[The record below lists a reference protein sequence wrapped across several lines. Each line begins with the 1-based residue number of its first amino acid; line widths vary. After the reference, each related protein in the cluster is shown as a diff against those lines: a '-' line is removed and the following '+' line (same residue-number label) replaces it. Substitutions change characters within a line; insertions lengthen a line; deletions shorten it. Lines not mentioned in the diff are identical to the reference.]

1 VQQVPITPGDL
12 VVTTV
17 PAQHSSPLPA
27 SPDLA
32 AIKTRQQATWASG
45 DYSIIGTT
53 LTIVGESLCEA
64 VDLRAGQSVLDVA
77 CGNGAATLAAA
88 RRFCTVTGLDYVPS
102 LLARAEER
110 ARAERL
116 DVALVEG
123 DAEAMPFIDRQFD
136 AAISTFG
143 VMFTPDHA
151 RAARELVRVVR
162 PGGKIGVASW
172 TPDGFI
178 GQLFALVGR
187 TVPPPAGLKSP
198 PLWGSVPYCEQLFE
212 GAASIRTMHREFT
225 FRYRSPAHFIE
236 VFRSFYGPTHKLY
249 ASLPEDRAQAF
260 TAALMDLI
268 AQHNRADDGTLVVP
282 SKYLELVVTRR

>member
-1 VQQVPITPGDL
+1 
-12 VVTTV
+12 VTTV
-17 PAQHSSPLPA
+17 PVSRSPLPSSS

-45 DYSIIGTT
+45 DYAVIGTT
-53 LTIVGESLCEA
+53 LTIVGETLCEA
-64 VDLRAGQSVLDVA
+64 LDLRAGQNVLDVA

-88 RRFCTVTGLDYVPS
+88 RRFCKVTGLDYVPS

-123 DAEAMPFIDRQFD
+123 DAEAMPFIDGQFD
-136 AAISTFG
+136 AALSTFG
-143 VMFTPDHA
+143 VMFAPDHA

-162 PGGKIGVASW
+162 PGGKIGLSSW

-178 GQLFALVGR
+178 GQVFALVGR

-198 PLWGSVPYCEQLFE
+198 PLWGTVPHCEQLFE
-212 GAASIRTMHREFT
+212 GAVTSFRSVHRDFV
-225 FRYRSPAHFIE
+225 FRYHSAAHFID
-236 VFRSFYGPTHKLY
+236 VFRSFYGPIHKLY
-249 ASLPEDRAQAF
+249 AALPEEKAADF
-260 TAALMDLI
+260 TEELTDLI
-268 AQHNRADDGTLVVP
+268 GHFNRSGDETVVIP
-282 SKYLELVVTRR
+282 SRYLELVLHRR

>member
-1 VQQVPITPGDL
+1 M
-12 VVTTV
+12 TTV
-17 PAQHSSPLPA
+17 PAQHSSPVAAP
-27 SPDLA
+27 PDLA
-32 AIKTRQQATWASG
+32 AIKSRQQATWASG

-64 VDLRAGQSVLDVA
+64 VDLRSGQSVLDVA

-116 DVALVEG
+116 DVAFVEG
-123 DAEAMPFIDRQFD
+123 DAEAMPFIDEQFD

-162 PGGKIGVASW
+162 HGGKIGVSSW

-187 TVPPPAGLKSP
+187 TAPPPAGLKGP

-212 GAASIRTMHREFT
+212 GAASSIRSTHREFT

-236 VFRSFYGPTHKLY
+236 TFRNFYGPTHKLY
-249 ASLPEDRAQAF
+249 AALPEDRAKAF
-260 TAALMDLI
+260 TAELTDLI
-268 AQHNRADDGTLVVP
+268 ARHNRAEDGTLVVP

>member
-1 VQQVPITPGDL
+1 M
-12 VVTTV
+12 TTV
-17 PAQHSSPLPA
+17 PVSRSPLPA
-27 SPDLA
+27 SSAPDLA

-45 DYSIIGTT
+45 DYAVIGTT

-64 VDLRAGQSVLDVA
+64 LDLRAGQNVLDVA

-88 RRFCTVTGLDYVPS
+88 RRFTRVTGLDYVPS

-123 DAEAMPFIDRQFD
+123 DAEAMPFIDGQFD
-136 AAISTFG
+136 AALSTFG

-162 PGGKIGVASW
+162 PGGKIGLSSW

-178 GQLFALVGR
+178 GQVFALVGR

-198 PLWGSVPYCEQLFE
+198 PLWGTVPHCEQLFE
-212 GAASIRTMHREFT
+212 GAVTAFRSVHREFV
-225 FRYRSPAHFIE
+225 FRYLSAEHFID
-236 VFRSFYGPTHKLY
+236 VFRSFYGPIHKLY
-249 ASLPEDRAQAF
+249 AALPADKAAAF
-260 TAALMDLI
+260 TAEFTDLI
-268 AQHNRADDGTLVVP
+268 GRFNRSGDETVVIP
-282 SKYLELVVTRR
+282 SKYLELVLHRR

>member
-1 VQQVPITPGDL
+1 
-12 VVTTV
+12 VTTV
-17 PAQHSSPLPA
+17 PVSRSPLPSSS

-45 DYSIIGTT
+45 DYAVIGTT
-53 LTIVGESLCEA
+53 LTIVGETLCEA
-64 VDLRAGQSVLDVA
+64 LDLRAGQNVLDVA

-88 RRFCTVTGLDYVPS
+88 RRFCKVTGLDYVPS

-123 DAEAMPFIDRQFD
+123 DAEAMPFIDGQFD
-136 AAISTFG
+136 AALSTFG

-162 PGGKIGVASW
+162 PGGKIGLSSW

-178 GQLFALVGR
+178 GQVFALVGR

-198 PLWGSVPYCEQLFE
+198 PLWGTVPHCEQLFE
-212 GAASIRTMHREFT
+212 GAVTSFRSVHRDFV
-225 FRYRSPAHFIE
+225 FRYHSAAHFID
-236 VFRSFYGPTHKLY
+236 VFRSFYGPIHKLY
-249 ASLPEDRAQAF
+249 AALPEEKAADF
-260 TAALMDLI
+260 TEELTDLI
-268 AQHNRADDGTLVVP
+268 GHFNRSGDETVVIP
-282 SKYLELVVTRR
+282 SRYLELVLHRR

>member
-1 VQQVPITPGDL
+1 MTTASIPQAPAAQTP
-12 VVTTV
+12 
-17 PAQHSSPLPA
+17 

-45 DYSIIGTT
+45 DYAVIGTT

-64 VDLRAGQSVLDVA
+64 VDLRAGQTVLDVA

-88 RRFCTVTGLDYVPS
+88 RRFSKVTGLDYVPA

-123 DAEAMPFIDRQFD
+123 DAEALPFLDRQFD
-136 AAISTFG
+136 AALSTFG

-151 RAARELVRVVR
+151 RAARELARVVR
-162 PGGKIGVASW
+162 PGGKIGLASW
-172 TPDGFI
+172 SPDGFV

-187 TVPPPAGLKSP
+187 TMPPPAGVKSP
-198 PLWGSVPYCEQLFE
+198 SLWGTVPHCEQLFD
-212 GAASIRTMHREFT
+212 GAAASIRSTHKEFA
-225 FRYRSPAHFIE
+225 FRYRSSEHFID
-236 VFRSFYGPTHKLY
+236 VFRSFYGPIHKLY
-249 ASLPEDRAQAF
+249 GALPEEKAAAF
-260 TAALMDLI
+260 TAELTELI
-268 AQHNRADDGTLVVP
+268 GRFNRSGDETVVIP

>member
-1 VQQVPITPGDL
+1 M
-12 VVTTV
+12 TTV
-17 PAQHSSPLPA
+17 PVSRSPLPSSS

-45 DYSIIGTT
+45 DYAVIGTT
-53 LTIVGESLCEA
+53 LTIVGETLCEA
-64 VDLRAGQSVLDVA
+64 LDLRAGQNVLDVA

-88 RRFCTVTGLDYVPS
+88 RRFCKVTGLDYVPS
-102 LLARAEER
+102 LLSRAEER

-123 DAEAMPFIDRQFD
+123 DAEAMPFLDGQFD
-136 AAISTFG
+136 AALSTFG

-162 PGGKIGVASW
+162 PGGKIGLSSW

-178 GQLFALVGR
+178 GQVFALVGR

-198 PLWGSVPYCEQLFE
+198 PLWGTVPHCEQLFE
-212 GAASIRTMHREFT
+212 GAVTSFRSVHRDFV
-225 FRYRSPAHFIE
+225 FRYHSAAHFID
-236 VFRSFYGPTHKLY
+236 VFRSFYGPIHKLY
-249 ASLPEDRAQAF
+249 AALPEEKAAGF
-260 TAALMDLI
+260 TAELTDLI
-268 AQHNRADDGTLVVP
+268 GHFNRSGDETVVIP
-282 SKYLELVVTRR
+282 SRYLELVLHRR